1 MRSTASGGMFGF
13 CRIAIAILPI
23 ELGVEHRL
31 QRAAVQ
37 IEEHAARDRD
47 DRERD
52 EDVAVLPAA
61 EDRARRVKDVN
72 EVFPDSDARSVGR
85 RLRP

>member
-1 MRSTASGGMFGF
+1 MNVPTCCMRTAKPLMRSTASGGMFGF

-23 ELGVEHRL
+23 ELGIEHRL

-37 IEEHAARDRD
+37 IEEHAAGDRD

-61 EDRARRVKDVN
+61 EDRLGA
-72 EVFPDSDARSVGR
+72 
-85 RLRP
+85 